1 MENSELAE
9 YHKGAQI
16 WQFQINS
23 GSKSMKISL
32 IIFFIISINEAANI
46 IIIYLTSVINHVKFP
61 KSEEII
67 FIS

>member
-23 GSKSMKISL
+23 GSKSMKIFL
-32 IIFFIISINEAANI
+32 IIFFIIISINEAAI

-67 FIS
+67 IIS

>member
-1 MENSELAE
+1 MESSELAE

-32 IIFFIISINEAANI
+32 IIFFIVFLNEAANI
-46 IIIYLTSVINHVKFP
+46 NIIYLTSVINHVKFP
-61 KSEEII
+61 KYKEII